1 MKLTVTPKAQKWF
14 DSEIDLPE
22 TYGIRFFGKVYGKT
36 EVHDGFSIGMSVEQ
50 PEHPVKKVELMGH
63 FFIEEADEW
72 FFKGYDLLVDYDPN
86 LEEPT
91 YHLKNNKERVTQF
104 LSPSLFSFEILWL
117 YNF

>member
-50 PEHPVKKVELMGH
+50 PEHPVKKVEMDGTL
-63 FFIEEADEW
+63 FFLSRKQMNGSLKDMI
-72 FFKGYDLLVDYDPN
+72 YLLIMI
-86 LEEPT
+86 PT
-91 YHLKNNKERVTQF
+91 WRSQPITLKNNKKRG
-104 LSPSLFSFEILWL
+104 
-117 YNF
+117 

>member
-50 PEHPVKKVELMGH
+50 QMNGSLKDM
-63 FFIEEADEW
+63 I
-72 FFKGYDLLVDYDPN
+72 YLLIMI
-86 LEEPT
+86 PT
-91 YHLKNNKERVTQF
+91 WRSQPITLKNNKKREGDTIFVT
-104 LSPSLFSFEILWL
+104 FSF
-117 YNF
+117 FF

>member
-50 PEHPVKKVELMGH
+50 PEHPVKKVEMDGTL

-72 FFKGYDLLVDYDPN
+72 FFKGYDYLLIMI
-86 LEEPT
+86 PT
-91 YHLKNNKERVTQF
+91 WRSQPITLKNNKKRVGDTSF
-104 LSPSLFSFEILWL
+104 VTFSCF
-117 YNF
+117 F